1 MGECPRGRMARRETI
16 VVHDSRLVLE
26 SLRDFFMCEESA
38 EAPGARGAKKV
49 ICGKWR
55 HVPGLRHVSDDNFT
69 CSVAGF
75 KCDDPEDLKWMS
87 FPGFSGAEISARDED
102 ELKKKPILE
111 NSIRHMLHKV
121 SAGDLWKRKTDD
133 RAESK
138 VNAMLNEL
146 QNPNSLE
153 LTVLGRGR
161 ERIARLKR
169 ILEWIWD
176 NAQIQREHDDDD
188 ELKAIRQ
195 DLKKV
200 RDRLRRTSV
209 AAQHRGAREL

>member
-1 MGECPRGRMARRETI
+1 
-16 VVHDSRLVLE
+16 VDVL
-26 SLRDFFMCEESA
+26 SL
-38 EAPGARGAKKV
+38 
-49 ICGKWR
+49 
-55 HVPGLRHVSDDNFT
+55 
-69 CSVAGF
+69 
-75 KCDDPEDLKWMS
+75 MS

-111 NSIRHMLHKV
+111 NSIRHMLYKV

>member
-1 MGECPRGRMARRETI
+1 
-16 VVHDSRLVLE
+16 
-26 SLRDFFMCEESA
+26 
-38 EAPGARGAKKV
+38 
-49 ICGKWR
+49 
-55 HVPGLRHVSDDNFT
+55 
-69 CSVAGF
+69 
-75 KCDDPEDLKWMS
+75 MS

-111 NSIRHMLHKV
+111 NSIRHMLYKV

-146 QNPNSLE
+146 QDPKSLE
-153 LTVLGRGR
+153 LTVLGRGP
-161 ERIARLKR
+161 ERVDRLKR

-176 NAQIQREHDDDD
+176 NAQIQRENDR
-188 ELKAIRQ
+188 LMTIWQ
-195 DLKKV
+195 DLTEV
-200 RDRLRRTSV
+200 SDRLRRTSV